1 MISLSQMKTPFT
13 ASSKTDCKEQPLL
26 FQDLG
31 SRQVVADFSGGTLSS
46 DGGVLLLREVD
57 ANLGL
62 TQSLAQCF
70 DDYRQQVFVD
80 HAVQEML
87 AQRIFGLGLGYED
100 VNDHDELRLDPL
112 LATACNKRDPL
123 GEDRFNPAHRGV
135 ALAGSSTL
143 NRLELSNNRSSRCH
157 KLPHDPAKIEAC
169 LLRMG
174 ARCLPKQAVEVVV
187 DLDAM
192 GHLLYGTQEGRHFN
206 AYYGD
211 YCYLPLYVFVGAIP
225 LWAQLRTS
233 DHDAAQGVVPALEK
247 IVAAIRKR
255 CRKARIIVRGDSGF
269 GREEIM
275 AWCEGQPEVYYC
287 LGLAK
292 NAVLIEKLGLAL
304 ADARARRCLCGA
316 PSVRVFTE
324 FEYRT
329 QKTWSRARRVIGKAE
344 VMANG
349 DNPRFVVTN
358 LPVEGFPGDEDR
370 SRFISAR
377 LYEELYCARGDMENM
392 LKQQVMDLKADR
404 MSTHHLASNQFRM
417 WEATFAYLLL
427 ERLRSQSLKGTEL
440 ERATAGSV
448 RLKLLKV
455 AAQVRVSVRR
465 VYVQLNTS
473 FPLQELFRLCQRR
486 LAQSAPATG

>member
-1 MISLSQMKTPFT
+1 MSLMKMPHT
-13 ASSKTDCKEQPLL
+13 ASSQTDCKEQPLL

-70 DDYRQQVFVD
+70 DDHRQQVFVD

-100 VNDHDELRLDPL
+100 VNDHDDLRLDPL
-112 LATACNKRDPL
+112 LATACNKSDPL
-123 GEDRFNPAHRGV
+123 GEDRFNPAHRGI

-143 NRLELSNNRSSRCH
+143 NRLELSNNRSRRCH

-174 ARCLPKQAVEVVV
+174 VRCLAKHAVEVVV

-192 GHLLYGTQEGRHFN
+192 GHLLHGTQEGRHFS

-233 DHDAAQGVVPALEK
+233 DHDAAYGVVPALEK
-247 IVAAIRKR
+247 IVAAVRKR

-269 GREEIM
+269 GREEIL
-275 AWCEGQPEVYYC
+275 AWCEGQPEVYYG

-304 ADARARRCLCGA
+304 ADARARRCLSGA

-358 LPVEGFPGDEDR
+358 LPAEGFKGADDR
-370 SRFISAR
+370 SRFIPAR
-377 LYEELYCARGDMENM
+377 LYEELDCARGDMENM
-392 LKQQVMDLKADR
+392 LKQQVLDVQADR
-404 MSTHHLASNQFRM
+404 LSTHHLASNQLRLWF
-417 WEATFAYLLL
+417 ATFGYLLM
-427 ERLRSQSLKGTEL
+427 ERLRTLGLAGTEL
-440 ERATAGSV
+440 AQGTAGSV

-465 VYVQLNTS
+465 AYVQLS
-473 FPLQELFRLCQRR
+473 SAYPLQDLFRLCQRR
-486 LAQSAPATG
+486 LRRLALLSG